1 MPTFVRV
8 PTRQR
13 LDLESPVGTKKTD
26 LQGPRRPSFCQDL
39 RLGKIGTIATSV
51 AHGLGFSGSGVT
63 GSVQQTTVLCR

>member
-1 MPTFVRV
+1 MNKVHPPLRNDWTSRPT
-8 PTRQR
+8 
-13 LDLESPVGTKKTD
+13 STKTTGPD

-63 GSVQQTTVLCR
+63 RRPE